1 MSPAYD
7 YHAMASLTR
16 REREIMLLVS
26 ECLQNKEI
34 GRQLEVSEGT
44 VKIHIHHIFKKLQ
57 VANRTALALLAR
69 SSLSEIDTSRP

>member
-1 MSPAYD
+1 MSPVYNH
-7 YHAMASLTR
+7 HAMASLTR

-26 ECLQNKEI
+26 QCLQNKEI

-57 VANRTALALLAR
+57 VANRTALAILAR
-69 SSLSEIDTSRP
+69 SSLSEIDTVRS

>member
-1 MSPAYD
+1 MSPAYNL
-7 YHAMASLTR
+7 HAMASLTR

-26 ECLQNKEI
+26 QCLQNKEI

-57 VANRTALALLAR
+57 VANRTALAILAR
-69 SSLSEIDTSRP
+69 SSLCEIDTARS

>member
-1 MSPAYD
+1 MSPAYNH
-7 YHAMASLTR
+7 HAIASLTR

-26 ECLQNKEI
+26 QCLQNKEI

-57 VANRTALALLAR
+57 VANRTALAILAR
-69 SSLSEIDTSRP
+69 SSLSEIETARS